1 MHGGIFAFIKDQLRH
16 SAAVAYV
23 DKNHVAQIAPA
34 VHPAQQNNLRSR
46 VLRAQL
52 SAHVR
57 ATKIT

>member
-1 MHGGIFAFIKDQLRH
+1 MHGGVLAFIKDKLRH
-16 SAAVAYV
+16 SAAIAYV

-34 VHPAQQNNLRSR
+34 VDPTQQNNLRSR
-46 VLRAQL
+46 MLGAQL